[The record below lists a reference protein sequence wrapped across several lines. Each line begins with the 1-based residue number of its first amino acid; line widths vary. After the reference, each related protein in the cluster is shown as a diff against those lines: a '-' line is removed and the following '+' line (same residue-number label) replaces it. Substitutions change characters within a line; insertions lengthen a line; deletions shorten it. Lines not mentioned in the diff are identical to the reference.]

1 MAKVWFVREGS
12 DSTTGRPITL
22 RAIIEASCWNP
33 RCPSRLQ
40 NHLQNQYRASRRFA
54 PLTSHP
60 QPSRHCQIDEEIV
73 ANLKKGR
80 EAGGHG

>member
-1 MAKVWFVREGS
+1 MAKVWFVREGP
-12 DSTTGRPITL
+12 DPTTGRPITL

-40 NHLQNQYRASRRFA
+40 NHLQNQFRASHRFA

-60 QPSRHCQIDEEIV
+60 RPSRHCQIDEEIV
-73 ANLKKGR
+73 ATLKKGQ
-80 EAGGHG
+80 